1 LRPDNCAA
9 SSEKWISF
17 LASGAFAAGSGEK
30 MFLGGTTRHEHGWRV
45 VVVVDHEDEDDDEE
59 ERLSG
64 ARAGRLVGLDSG
76 AVAAEEVVAVAV
88 WFGLLVGL
96 LALGGCQ
103 WHLSPFQ
110 RSTMD
115 ARTGRFL

>member
-1 LRPDNCAA
+1 
-9 SSEKWISF
+9 
-17 LASGAFAAGSGEK
+17 
-30 MFLGGTTRHEHGWRV
+30 V

-76 AVAAEEVVAVAV
+76 AVAAEEVVVVAV